1 MMSGKIDGMNG
12 QGTTQLIRFSGDG
25 SVQPSVLT
33 SQLGLRTRFCFETF
47 SYYSRRTVDAVR

>member
-12 QGTTQLIRFSGDG
+12 QGTQLIRFSGDG

-33 SQLGLRTRFCFETF
+33 SQLGLRTRFVLRL
-47 SYYSRRTVDAVR
+47 SRITRRRGALA